1 MILGLIN
8 RAIYGYLVISCFCV
22 FICFTHNPNLAQAD
36 ELGMNLDVGSAPS
49 LNDTAKKQA
58 EKKWSVS
65 GSAGIQFDDN
75 VNSDPVDTTSD
86 EDDIAAVLDVSLGYQ
101 LLKKSFVD
109 LDVSYDFS
117 HTRYKELVEFDIV
130 SHTGSMYAA
139 KEVKGADLSI
149 YYGYTRSY
157 LSGDDFLGLHNT
169 DASVGYALTDI
180 IYGTLSYNNQ
190 HKDFVTANERDSILH
205 GNEITGYYFFNEAKS
220 FLKLAYRFEIED
232 TVGSEFDFNAHYG
245 RIGVRYGF
253 DLPLIK
259 QVAALTLDYEFHK
272 KFYDSLTL
280 SIADKRI
287 DSGHYIKLGTEVPLN
302 EHLVFLTNYEHSR
315 VRSNLDSTDLD
326 QNIIT
331 FSMRASY

>member
-1 MILGLIN
+1 MMLGLIN
-8 RAIYGYLVISCFCV
+8 RAVCSYLAISCFYM
-22 FICFTHNPNLAQAD
+22 FICLTHNSNLAQAN
-36 ELGMNLDVGSAPS
+36 ELATNLDVSSTPS
-49 LNDTAKKQA
+49 LNEKAKEKA

-86 EDDIAAVLDVSLGYQ
+86 EGDIAAVLDVSLGYQ
-101 LLKKSFVD
+101 LLKRSFVD

-117 HTRYKELVEFDIV
+117 HTRYKENFEFDLV
-130 SHTGSMYAA
+130 NHSGSMYAA
-139 KEVKGADLSI
+139 KEVNGLDLSI

-157 LSGDDFLGLHNT
+157 LSGADFLGLHNI
-169 DASVGYALTDI
+169 DASIGYALTDI
-180 IYGTLSYNNQ
+180 IYGTISYNNQ
-190 HKDFVTANERDSILH
+190 NKDFVSANERDSTLH
-205 GNEITGYYFFNEAKS
+205 GNEVTAYYFFNEAKS
-220 FLKLAYRFEIED
+220 FLKLAYRFEVED
-232 TVGSEFDFNAHYG
+232 TIGSEFDFTGHYG

-253 DLPLIK
+253 DLPLVK
-259 QVAALTLDYEFHK
+259 QVAALTFDYEFNK

-287 DSGHYIKLGTEVPLN
+287 DYGHNIKLGVEVPLN
-302 EHLVFLTNYEHSR
+302 EHLVFLTNYEHSH

-326 QNIIT
+326 QNIVT